1 MPLPDHVFLEG
12 EFIALVFSS
21 VVIPAGTYSFLYT
34 RKSISRLSVICFALL
49 LVGLAGLDVFLL
61 QMLADLSKQTP
72 GTLDNL
78 VFASGISLAL
88 YGLPAVFGG
97 IGVNLL
103 SHTLIDHLHR
113 AESQFDRSARKS
125 LRG

>member
-1 MPLPDHVFLEG
+1 M
-12 EFIALVFSS
+12 
-21 VVIPAGTYSFLYT
+21 
-34 RKSISRLSVICFALL
+34 ICFALL